1 MDYRRGAFTLVNLLS
16 LALGKYFSR
25 FFLSFDPRYVYIA
38 GDKNPDRAVFF
49 RRDDHR
55 HERLLYDQRDHDC
68 HQLHG
73 WLNRSSHCKLYTF
86 TYAKIESGVYTVVG
100 GNNRGGIANDHD
112 INNCQA
118 SVQQYEGGY
127 FLENWRQLKQME

>member
-73 WLNRSSHCKLYTF
+73 
-86 TYAKIESGVYTVVG
+86 
-100 GNNRGGIANDHD
+100 
-112 INNCQA
+112 
-118 SVQQYEGGY
+118 
-127 FLENWRQLKQME
+127 

>member
-25 FFLSFDPRYVYIA
+25 FFWVLTHFICIA
-38 GDKNPDRAVFF
+38 GDKNPYRAFFF
-49 RRDDHR
+49 RCDDHR
-55 HERLLYDQRDHDC
+55 DERLLYDQRDHDC

-73 WLNRSSHCKLYTF
+73 WPNGSSHCKHYTI
-86 TYAKIESGVYTVVG
+86 TYANIESGVYTVVG

-112 INNCQA
+112 FNNCQA